1 MGSVANLVVA
11 LILWSALYLSW
22 LLESVLLTLNTVP
35 IFLTIT
41 DSPMTSPALLTVDD
55 QEISLRECMRHLQSS
70 GKLQDFIGGI
80 LRQHILQQETETR
93 TDLEIPEGVVEQ
105 AIIDFRLQQQL
116 SDATAFQE
124 WLQKNGSDYS
134 SFHKQI
140 AGNFKVEKLKMVVS
154 EDKVQEYFIE
164 RKLFLDRVILSRIIV
179 DNKDL
184 AEELKTQLQEASATY
199 EELARSHSITDDK
212 MVNGMMGPVSRGTL
226 PDTIRAQIDA
236 AKPGSLIGPLELEE
250 KWGLFRVEEF
260 LEASMDDAQLQQ
272 TLRNELFERWL
283 SEKMQ
288 KMDVKLQVGE

>member
-1 MGSVANLVVA
+1 
-11 LILWSALYLSW
+11 
-22 LLESVLLTLNTVP
+22 
-35 IFLTIT
+35 
-41 DSPMTSPALLTVDD
+41 MTSHALLTVDD
-55 QEISLRECMRHLQSS
+55 QEISLRDCMRHLQSS

-124 WLQKNGSDYS
+124 WLKKNGSDYS

-140 AGNFKVEKLKMVVS
+140 ASNFKVEKLKMVVS

-179 DNKDL
+179 DDKDL
-184 AEELKTQLQEASATY
+184 AEELKTQIQEASATY
-199 EELARSHSITDDK
+199 EELARRHSITDDK

-236 AKPGSLIGPLELEE
+236 ANPGSLIGPLELEE

-260 LEASMDDAQLQQ
+260 LEASLDDAQLQQ

>member
-1 MGSVANLVVA
+1 
-11 LILWSALYLSW
+11 
-22 LLESVLLTLNTVP
+22 
-35 IFLTIT
+35 
-41 DSPMTSPALLTVDD
+41 MTSQALLTVDD
-55 QEISLRECMRHLQSS
+55 QEISLRDCMRHLQSS

-116 SDATAFQE
+116 SDAAAFQE
-124 WLQKNGSDYS
+124 WLKKNGSDYS
-134 SFHKQI
+134 NFHKQI
-140 AGNFKVEKLKMVVS
+140 VGNFKVEKLKMVVS

-179 DNKDL
+179 EDKDL
-184 AEELKTQLQEASATY
+184 AEELKTQIQEASATY
-199 EELARSHSITDDK
+199 EELARRHSITDDK

-236 AKPGSLIGPLELEE
+236 ASPGSLIGPLELEE

>member
-1 MGSVANLVVA
+1 
-11 LILWSALYLSW
+11 
-22 LLESVLLTLNTVP
+22 
-35 IFLTIT
+35 
-41 DSPMTSPALLTVDD
+41 MTSQALLTVDD
-55 QEISLRECMRHLQSS
+55 QEISLRDCMRHLQSS

-116 SDATAFQE
+116 SDAKAFQE

-179 DNKDL
+179 DDKDL
-184 AEELKTQLQEASATY
+184 AEELKTQIQEASATY
-199 EELARSHSITDDK
+199 EELARRHSITDDK

-236 AKPGSLIGPLELEE
+236 ASPGSLIGPLELEE

-260 LEASMDDAQLQQ
+260 LEASLDDAQLQQ

>member
-1 MGSVANLVVA
+1 
-11 LILWSALYLSW
+11 
-22 LLESVLLTLNTVP
+22 
-35 IFLTIT
+35 
-41 DSPMTSPALLTVDD
+41 MTSQALLTVDD
-55 QEISLRECMRHLQSS
+55 QEISLRDCMRYLQSS

-116 SDATAFQE
+116 SDAKAFQE

-179 DNKDL
+179 DDKDL
-184 AEELKTQLQEASATY
+184 AEELKTQIQEASATY
-199 EELARSHSITDDK
+199 EDVFAPGTSECVSTAWTPGMARASLASIVT
-212 MVNGMMGPVSRGTL
+212 MLACGCGERR
-226 PDTIRAQIDA
+226 I
-236 AKPGSLIGPLELEE
+236 LIC
-250 KWGLFRVEEF
+250 KTSSIAISKV
-260 LEASMDDAQLQQ
+260 
-272 TLRNELFERWL
+272 
-283 SEKMQ
+283 
-288 KMDVKLQVGE
+288 